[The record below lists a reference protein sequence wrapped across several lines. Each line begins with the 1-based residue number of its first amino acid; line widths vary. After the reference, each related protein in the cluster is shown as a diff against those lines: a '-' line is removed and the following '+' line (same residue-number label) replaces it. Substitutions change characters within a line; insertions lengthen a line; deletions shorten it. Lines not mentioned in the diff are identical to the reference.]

1 MMHNEDYHD
10 PSMTNPNEPS
20 TSDQVLFK
28 LKSEKEVA
36 EKMLMRPPLPPP
48 PVAAELPIIDYEYG
62 ESIKRKVRVVELNV
76 PLHRWY
82 HDHFNYKEYKDP
94 KEEIFDL
101 RSSDQIKPLDLSFKS
116 AVTSTGTTA
125 AAVATSTTE
134 NLFST
139 LKK

>member
-1 MMHNEDYHD
+1 MMHNEDYHA
-10 PSMTNPNEPS
+10 PSMSNANEPS

-28 LKSEKEVA
+28 LKSGKQVT
-36 EKMLMRPPLPPP
+36 EKMLMPPP
-48 PVAAELPIIDYEYG
+48 PPTAELPIIDYEYG

-82 HDHFNYKEYKDP
+82 QKTFYYKEYKNP

-116 AVTSTGTTA
+116 AVTSTGTA
-125 AAVATSTTE
+125 AAISPTD
-134 NLFST
+134 NPLST